1 LTKAQQDQLPPG
13 RDAIAG
19 AWAARWRWGLPL
31 VALAFLVRFSWVL
44 AVPTVP
50 VGDFATYRESA
61 NYLLEFGSLDHGFIY
76 MPGFVLMLAGV
87 AALGGDLLAQKMIGV
102 VLGALAAA
110 AIFGITARLAD
121 DIDMGTL
128 GGFPNPPAKD
138 SVGRSPTTSTR
149 FSSDRDGDAAGDGGG
164 RRFCPC
170 PTAVVATLLYAL
182 WPAGVALASVVGT
195 DVPAAALIMLAL
207 WALVGWGERR
217 PVAAALGFGA
227 LMGLAAYVR
236 AVALPLTLMSIVY
249 WAVRRGR
256 KSWRQVA
263 LLTALTTAATLV
275 VLLPWAVRNQRLDG
289 ALKFTDDHGGITALI
304 GANPNSEGTYTR
316 ALNRMF
322 KDLTG
327 RTVLDEPHAETDKLA
342 FDLAKD
348 WTRFEPRYA
357 LGLVIL
363 KAERLFWSEW
373 HLLYWPIGRPGVLV
387 GAPERWFAP
396 RMDAANKLADWFW
409 YALCALFA
417 AGVALAIA
425 ERRWRLLA
433 LIPFQLALTATYSA
447 FFAEPRYRVPIE
459 MMAFPLAAFA
469 ARRLWIVVRAAA
481 AGGLRVPIARP
492 AARLGLGALVAAA
505 LFVAA
510 PAISDAGV
518 HLRAAH
524 RWAATVWIVDGHA
537 RLAKWRRFGA
547 ARGPSPVSGAPN
559 GVRLALENTAVPVQ
573 AEIVVADLPAGRYRV
588 EGEIEGFNL
597 AGRAL
602 RFELTQES
610 ASDGMIA
617 TAAVPSS
624 EPPDSTEKN
633 NRSPLHGTLVHA
645 GGTLVLRARLAATDA
660 SDATASDAAA
670 TPPELWISPVKL
682 STEGAP
688 P

>member
-1 LTKAQQDQLPPG
+1 MPLSEPDENSFPSP
-13 RDAIAG
+13 RSPISG
-19 AWAARWRWGLPL
+19 AWSQRWRWGVPL
-31 VALAFLVRFSWVL
+31 VALAFLARFVWVL

-87 AALGGDLLAQKMIGV
+87 AAAGGDLLAQKMIGV
-102 VLGALAAA
+102 VLGTLAAA

-121 DIDMGTL
+121 ADPG
-128 GGFPNPPAKD
+128 
-138 SVGRSPTTSTR
+138 
-149 FSSDRDGDAAGDGGG
+149 DRDGDAALPSTAGAGI
-164 RRFCPC
+164 RRLCPC
-170 PTAVVATLLYAL
+170 PTAVVATLLYAM

-195 DVPAAALIMLAL
+195 DVPAAALMMLAL
-207 WALVGWGERR
+207 WALVAWGELR
-217 PVAAALGFGA
+217 PIAAALGFGA

-236 AVALPLTLMSIVY
+236 AVALPLTLMSVVY

-256 KSWRQVA
+256 TSWRQVA

-275 VLLPWAVRNQRLDG
+275 VLMPWALRNRREHG

-342 FDLAKD
+342 FDLARD

-363 KAERLFWSEW
+363 KAERLFWSEG

-387 GAPERWFAP
+387 GAPERWFTAH
-396 RMDAANKLADWFW
+396 MDAANKLADWFW
-409 YALCALFA
+409 YGLCALFS
-417 AGVALAIA
+417 AGIALAIA
-425 ERRWRLLA
+425 ERRWRMLA
-433 LIPFQLALTATYSA
+433 LIPFQLALSATYAA

-469 ARRLWIVVRAAA
+469 ARRLWILARAAV
-481 AGGLRVPIARP
+481 GGGAHVPPARA
-492 AARLGLGALVAAA
+492 AARLGLAALVAAA
-505 LFVAA
+505 LFVAT
-510 PAISDAGV
+510 PAISAAGEE
-518 HLRAAH
+518 LRANH

-537 RLAKWRRFGA
+537 RLAKWKRHGD

-559 GVRLALENTAVPVQ
+559 GVRFALPSGSVPAE
-573 AEIVVADLPAGRYRV
+573 AEIVVADLPPGRYRV
-588 EGEIEGFNL
+588 GGEVEGFNL
-597 AGRAL
+597 AGSAL
-602 RFELTQES
+602 RFELAGETEAPVAS
-610 ASDGMIA
+610 AELS
-617 TAAVPSS
+617 PS
-624 EPPDSTEKN
+624 EPAADGTATTA
-633 NRSPLHGTLVHA
+633 RSPLLGTLVHA
-645 GGTLVLRARLAATDA
+645 GGTLVLRARLIATRA
-660 SDATASDAAA
+660 SETPA
-670 TPPELWISPVKL
+670 TPPAIWISPVKL

>member
-1 LTKAQQDQLPPG
+1 LTEVQEDSFPG
-13 RDAIAG
+13 ARTAIAG
-19 AWAARWRWGLPL
+19 AWAARWRWGIPL
-31 VALAFLVRFSWVL
+31 VAAAFLARFLWVL

-76 MPGFVLMLAGV
+76 MPGFVLMLAG
-87 AALGGDLLAQKMIGV
+87 AASLGGDLLAQKMIGV
-102 VLGALAAA
+102 VLATLAAA

-121 DIDMGTL
+121 FD
-128 GGFPNPPAKD
+128 P
-138 SVGRSPTTSTR
+138 
-149 FSSDRDGDAAGDGGG
+149 SDRDGDAARNGVV

-207 WALVGWGERR
+207 WALVAWGERR
-217 PVAAALGFGA
+217 PIAAALGFGA
-227 LMGLAAYVR
+227 LMGLGAYVR

-256 KSWRQVA
+256 KSWRQAV

-275 VLLPWAVRNQRLDG
+275 VLLPWAVRNQRLHG

-327 RTVLDEPHAETDKLA
+327 RTVLDEPHAETDRMA

-387 GAPERWFAP
+387 GAPERWFAAH
-396 RMDAANKLADWFW
+396 MNAANRVADWFW

-417 AGVALAIA
+417 VGITLAVA
-425 ERRWRLLA
+425 ERRWRLLV
-433 LIPFQLALTATYSA
+433 LIPFQLALTATYA
-447 FFAEPRYRVPIE
+447 VFFAEPRYRVPIE
-459 MMAFPLAAFA
+459 MMAFPLVAFA
-469 ARRLWIVVRAAA
+469 LRRVWLMARNLAKPGKVTI
-481 AGGLRVPIARP
+481 P
-492 AARLGLGALVAAA
+492 AARMGLAVIVATL

-510 PAISDAGV
+510 PAISDAGER
-518 HLRAAH
+518 LRAAH
-524 RWAATVWIVDGHA
+524 RWAATVWLVDGQP
-537 RLAKWRRFGA
+537 RLAKWRRHGD

-559 GVRLALENTAVPVQ
+559 GVRLALGTAADPTEV
-573 AEIVVADLPAGRYRV
+573 EVVLASLPKGRYRLEGDV
-588 EGEIEGFNL
+588 EG
-597 AGRAL
+597 
-602 RFELTQES
+602 FELAAGEVVRVELATETGAPPPI
-610 ASDGMIA
+610 AS
-617 TAAVPSS
+617 AAVSAG
-624 EPPDSTEKN
+624 EPAPDSAATT
-633 NRSPLHGTLVHA
+633 RSRLQGDFIHA
-645 GGTLVLRARLAATDA
+645 GGPLVLRARIAMEGA
-660 SDATASDAAA
+660 SGAAA
-670 TPPELWISPVKL
+670 TATPTRLAGAWISPVKL
-682 STEGAP
+682 TTEVASP
-688 P
+688 

>member
-1 LTKAQQDQLPPG
+1 LPG
-13 RDAIAG
+13 ARATLAG
-19 AWAARWRWGLPL
+19 AWALRWRWGIPL
-31 VALAFLVRFSWVL
+31 V

-87 AALGGDLLAQKMIGV
+87 ASLGGELLAQKMLGV
-102 VLGALAAA
+102 VLGTLAAA

-121 DIDMGTL
+121 FEMGTL
-128 GGFPNPPAKD
+128 GGFPNPPD
-138 SVGRSPTTSTR
+138 P
-149 FSSDRDGDAAGDGGG
+149 SDRDGDAVGDGVV

-207 WALVGWGERR
+207 WALIAWGERR
-217 PVAAALGFGA
+217 PIAAALGFGA

-275 VLLPWAVRNQRLDG
+275 VLLPWAVRNQRLHG

-327 RTVLDEPHAETDKLA
+327 RTVLDEPHAETDRMA

-363 KAERLFWSEW
+363 KAERLFWSES

-387 GAPERWFAP
+387 GAPERWFAAH
-396 RMDAANKLADWFW
+396 MDAANKVADRFW
-409 YALCALFA
+409 YALCALFT
-417 AGVALAIA
+417 AGITLAVL

-433 LIPFQLALTATYSA
+433 LLPFQLALTATYAA

-459 MMAFPLAAFA
+459 MMAFPLVAFA
-469 ARRLWIVVRAAA
+469 LRRVWLVMRNPSQAGKVTVPGARIGLAVIVASS
-481 AGGLRVPIARP
+481 
-492 AARLGLGALVAAA
+492 

-510 PAISDAGV
+510 PAISDAGER
-518 HLRAAH
+518 LRAAH
-524 RWAATVWIVDGHA
+524 RWAATVWLVDGQA
-537 RLAKWRRFGA
+537 RLAKWRRHGD

-559 GVRLALENTAVPVQ
+559 GARLALGTAAAPTE
-573 AEIVVADLPAGRYRV
+573 AEIVLASLPPGRYRLEGDV
-588 EGEIEGFNL
+588 EG
-597 AGRAL
+597 
-602 RFELTQES
+602 FELAAGEVVRVELATETGAPPPIASAAVS
-610 ASDGMIA
+610 ASTPGTNSAAA
-617 TAAVPSS
+617 TQSRLQG
-624 EPPDSTEKN
+624 DFI
-633 NRSPLHGTLVHA
+633 HA
-645 GGTLVLRARLAATDA
+645 GGPLVLRARIALEGA
-660 SDATASDAAA
+660 SGAAA
-670 TPPELWISPVKL
+670 TATPTRSTAGGVWISPVKL
-682 STEGAP
+682 TTEVASP
-688 P
+688 

>member
-1 LTKAQQDQLPPG
+1 MALIEAQEKSLPPT
-13 RDAIAG
+13 RERIAA
-19 AWAARWRWGLPL
+19 AWTARWRWGVPL
-31 VALAFLVRFSWVL
+31 VAVAFLARFLWVL

-87 AALGGDLLAQKMIGV
+87 ASLGGDLLAQKMIGV
-102 VLGALAAA
+102 VLGTLAAA
-110 AIFGITARLAD
+110 AIFGITAQLAD
-121 DIDMGTL
+121 DIEMGTL
-128 GGFPNPPAKD
+128 GGFPNPPA
-138 SVGRSPTTSTR
+138 
-149 FSSDRDGDAAGDGGG
+149 SDRDVDAA
-164 RRFCPC
+164 RRRLCPC

-195 DVPAAALIMLAL
+195 DVPAAALMMLAL
-207 WALVGWGERR
+207 WALVAWGEVR
-217 PVAAALGFGA
+217 PIGAALGFGA

-256 KSWRQVA
+256 TSWRQVV

-275 VLLPWAVRNQRLDG
+275 VLLPWALRNRREHG

-316 ALNRMF
+316 ALNLMF

-327 RTVLDEPHAETDKLA
+327 RTVLDEPHAETDRMA

-387 GAPERWFAP
+387 GAPERWFAAH
-396 RMDAANKLADWFW
+396 MNAANRIADWFW

-417 AGVALAIA
+417 AGITLAVA
-425 ERRWRLLA
+425 ERRWRLLV

-459 MMAFPLAAFA
+459 MMAFPMAAFA
-469 ARRLWIVVRAAA
+469 
-481 AGGLRVPIARP
+481 LRHWWSSVPSLTQRVYATPAIARLMI
-492 AARLGLGALVAAA
+492 AAIVALAT
-505 LFVAA
+505 FVAA
-510 PAISDAGV
+510 PAISNAGER
-518 HLRAAH
+518 LRAAH
-524 RWAATVWIVDGHA
+524 RWAATVWIVDGQS
-537 RLAKWRRFGA
+537 RLAKWRRHGD

-559 GVRLALENTAVPVQ
+559 GVRLALGNAPDPIEAD
-573 AEIVVADLPAGRYRV
+573 VVIASLPPGRYRLEGDV
-588 EGEIEGFNL
+588 EG
-597 AGRAL
+597 
-602 RFELTQES
+602 FELAAGEVVRVELAAGTGAPPPIASTAVS
-610 ASDGMIA
+610 AGE
-617 TAAVPSS
+617 PS
-624 EPPDSTEKN
+624 PDSAATV
-633 NRSPLHGTLVHA
+633 RSRLQGDFIHA
-645 GGTLVLRARLAATDA
+645 GGPLMLRARIATECA
-660 SDATASDAAA
+660 SGAAA
-670 TPPELWISPVKL
+670 TATPTATRSAGVWVSPVRIT
-682 STEGAP
+682 TEAASP
-688 P
+688 